1 MQIEILKNLPNILFT
16 TYSPIWLVV
25 WFTSIYQI
33 INITIKIDDLISKK
47 LNNRQYIK
55 TSLNSILIFF
65 KKLSSALQKSL
76 QLPDDIEPWS
86 KKIPTP
92 VKKFG
97 IYIESSIWFI
107 ASLTT
112 TTYFILIS
120 LLTILTKKLL
130 TIPDF
135 LTIFGISAIL
145 VVCSR
150 FLYVEGRR
158 CLLKAKNYNKIN
170 I

>member
-76 QLPDDIEPWS
+76 QL
-86 KKIPTP
+86 
-92 VKKFG
+92 
-97 IYIESSIWFI
+97 
-107 ASLTT
+107 
-112 TTYFILIS
+112 
-120 LLTILTKKLL
+120 
-130 TIPDF
+130 
-135 LTIFGISAIL
+135 
-145 VVCSR
+145 
-150 FLYVEGRR
+150 
-158 CLLKAKNYNKIN
+158 
-170 I
+170 

>member
-86 KKIPTP
+86 KK
-92 VKKFG
+92 
-97 IYIESSIWFI
+97 
-107 ASLTT
+107 
-112 TTYFILIS
+112 
-120 LLTILTKKLL
+120 
-130 TIPDF
+130 
-135 LTIFGISAIL
+135 
-145 VVCSR
+145 
-150 FLYVEGRR
+150 
-158 CLLKAKNYNKIN
+158 
-170 I
+170 

>member
-65 KKLSSALQKSL
+65 KKL
-76 QLPDDIEPWS
+76 LPTLNFLFFIIIS
-86 KKIPTP
+86 NYLH
-92 VKKFG
+92 KF
-97 IYIESSIWFI
+97 
-107 ASLTT
+107 L
-112 TTYFILIS
+112 
-120 LLTILTKKLL
+120 
-130 TIPDF
+130 
-135 LTIFGISAIL
+135 
-145 VVCSR
+145 
-150 FLYVEGRR
+150 
-158 CLLKAKNYNKIN
+158 
-170 I
+170 

>member
-16 TYSPIWLVV
+16 IYSPIWLVV

-47 LNNRQYIK
+47 LNNRQYMK
-55 TSLNSILIFF
+55 TSLNSILFF
-65 KKLSSALQKSL
+65 LKKLSSALQKSL

-86 KKIPTP
+86 KNIPTP

-107 ASLTT
+107 SSLTT
-112 TTYFILIS
+112 TTYFILIA
-120 LLTILTKKLL
+120 LLTISTKKSL
-130 TIPDF
+130 TITDF
-135 LTIFGISAIL
+135 ITIFGISALLI
-145 VVCSR
+145 VCSK
-150 FLYVEGRR
+150 FLYVEDRR

>member
-16 TYSPIWLVV
+16 IYSPIWLVV

-55 TSLNSILIFF
+55 TSLNSILIFL
-65 KKLSSALQKSL
+65 KKISSALQKSL

-86 KKIPTP
+86 KNIPIP

-107 ASLTT
+107 SSLTT
-112 TTYFILIS
+112 TTYFILIA
-120 LLTILTKKLL
+120 LLTILTKNSL
-130 TIPDF
+130 TITDF
-135 LTIFGISAIL
+135 ITILGISALL
-145 VVCSR
+145 VVCSK

-158 CLLKAKNYNKIN
+158 CLLKATNYNKIN

>member
-1 MQIEILKNLPNILFT
+1 MILSLGQKD
-16 TYSPIWLVV
+16 TYS
-25 WFTSIYQI
+25 
-33 INITIKIDDLISKK
+33 
-47 LNNRQYIK
+47 
-55 TSLNSILIFF
+55 
-65 KKLSSALQKSL
+65 
-76 QLPDDIEPWS
+76 
-86 KKIPTP
+86 

-112 TTYFILIS
+112 TTYFILIA

-158 CLLKAKNYNKIN
+158 CLLKAKIIIKLISKQRNP
-170 I
+170 

>member
-65 KKLSSALQKSL
+65 KNYLLLYKNLFNYQMILSLGQKRYLLQ
-76 QLPDDIEPWS
+76 
-86 KKIPTP
+86 
-92 VKKFG
+92 
-97 IYIESSIWFI
+97 
-107 ASLTT
+107 
-112 TTYFILIS
+112 
-120 LLTILTKKLL
+120 
-130 TIPDF
+130 
-135 LTIFGISAIL
+135 
-145 VVCSR
+145 
-150 FLYVEGRR
+150 
-158 CLLKAKNYNKIN
+158 
-170 I
+170 

>member
-33 INITIKIDDLISKK
+33 INITIKIDDLISK

-55 TSLNSILIFF
+55 TSLNSILIFFF

-112 TTYFILIS
+112 TTYFILIA

>member
-1 MQIEILKNLPNILFT
+1 MQIEILKNIPNILFT
-16 TYSPIWLVV
+16 IYSPIWLVV

-47 LNNRQYIK
+47 LNNRRYIK
-55 TSLNSILIFF
+55 TCLNSILIFLKNLF
-65 KKLSSALQKSL
+65 SALQKSL
-76 QLPDDIEPWS
+76 QLPEDIEPWS
-86 KKIPTP
+86 KKLPAP
-92 VKKFG
+92 VKKLG

-107 ASLTT
+107 SSLTT
-112 TTYFILIS
+112 TTYFILTA
-120 LLTILTKKLL
+120 LLTILTKKSL

-135 LTIFGISAIL
+135 LTILGISAIL
-145 VVCSR
+145 VVCSK

>member
-1 MQIEILKNLPNILFT
+1 
-16 TYSPIWLVV
+16 
-25 WFTSIYQI
+25 
-33 INITIKIDDLISKK
+33 
-47 LNNRQYIK
+47 
-55 TSLNSILIFF
+55 
-65 KKLSSALQKSL
+65 

-112 TTYFILIS
+112 TTYFILIA